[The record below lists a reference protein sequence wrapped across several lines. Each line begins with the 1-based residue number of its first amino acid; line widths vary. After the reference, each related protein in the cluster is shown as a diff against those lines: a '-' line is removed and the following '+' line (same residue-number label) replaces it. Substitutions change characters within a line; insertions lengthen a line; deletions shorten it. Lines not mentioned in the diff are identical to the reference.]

1 MTGIKAGSILLLNR
15 PGEKPE
21 RVRLG
26 DELNSGGAG
35 IIYTIADDSARVIK
49 IYHPE
54 TLLSEGVTYQGKIEC
69 MLSNAPNMPEISTK
83 SGSIVQLAW
92 PIASAHT
99 LKNKFVGFAMPVIDL
114 KRTAEL
120 ELILSPKQA
129 NQYGLRYD
137 LGVAISLAAN
147 VASVVSSIH
156 ARGHAIVDLKPV
168 NLKYYV
174 QELMVAVLDCDGF
187 YIKLPGSKSEAPQVT
202 PDYLAPEF
210 QNDLVV
216 TNPEH
221 QDRFALAVIIFKL
234 LNYDIHPYAAVPKN
248 GKQIPSDL
256 EEKIRAGLYPYGV
269 VPHSLV
275 SPVHASVHETFPHEL
290 RVLFDRSFG
299 NSHSLRPS
307 VIEWVD
313 ALKKYAKKSEENL
326 VQCAHDS
333 SHLQFKDMPC
343 AACKREQ
350 LIGQASRKQQR
361 SKFATKRSGV
371 GVHLGNVRQ
380 TSNMQHTA
388 SISSTQPSANQSLS
402 HQSSPQISVQ
412 NVAPSK
418 SKFTAVLLIWLTCS
432 IIAGFYI
439 GKIFWYSSLG
449 FASALYILAGRR
461 MGAGAERI
469 GGALVGGIAFSGLI
483 FGLLWIG
490 GLFLS
495 NGKPSKDNIA
505 NESLEHAAVI
515 LPSKR
520 EVFFNALHRGDL
532 DGANKSFPLA
542 VAEYLESKEA
552 NKESYGKLL
561 AETLNLIKRDI
572 SENRKDDAQ
581 RVLFGIDEELL
592 KPQVLIVQS
601 SSASKQA
608 EVQITSLLADLYWS
622 QKNYAQAISAA
633 IRVTSSK
640 IVTADDETNSAINN
654 AHFVLSNALLMTG
667 KSKEAAKE
675 YEEISVDLLT
685 GTDAISARLMKLV
698 AGTQSNQITDPEAE
712 ARKQLVSYKEE
723 DINAAL
729 NSIRGFSDGSPVANE
744 VQKVA
749 ERLSS
754 NAINFNHFVLANS
767 LLMSGQSKMAVNE
780 YQSVSVDLLPASD
793 RLLAQM
799 MRLIAGT
806 QAKLILDPEDEV
818 RKQLATYKDEEMHVV
833 LKSIKGMV
841 GGRPEAQD
849 VSKVAE
855 RLVEVKIRGPSI
867 FDQAS
872 SVLGRLFKS
881 NNNDV
886 DNGKKDSQ

>member
-1 MTGIKAGSILLLNR
+1 
-15 PGEKPE
+15 
-21 RVRLG
+21 
-26 DELNSGGAG
+26 
-35 IIYTIADDSARVIK
+35 
-49 IYHPE
+49 
-54 TLLSEGVTYQGKIEC
+54 
-69 MLSNAPNMPEISTK
+69 
-83 SGSIVQLAW
+83 
-92 PIASAHT
+92 
-99 LKNKFVGFAMPVIDL
+99 
-114 KRTAEL
+114 
-120 ELILSPKQA
+120 
-129 NQYGLRYD
+129 
-137 LGVAISLAAN
+137 
-147 VASVVSSIH
+147 
-156 ARGHAIVDLKPV
+156 
-168 NLKYYV
+168 
-174 QELMVAVLDCDGF
+174 
-187 YIKLPGSKSEAPQVT
+187 
-202 PDYLAPEF
+202 
-210 QNDLVV
+210 
-216 TNPEH
+216 
-221 QDRFALAVIIFKL
+221 
-234 LNYDIHPYAAVPKN
+234 
-248 GKQIPSDL
+248 
-256 EEKIRAGLYPYGV
+256 
-269 VPHSLV
+269 
-275 SPVHASVHETFPHEL
+275 
-290 RVLFDRSFG
+290 
-299 NSHSLRPS
+299 
-307 VIEWVD
+307 
-313 ALKKYAKKSEENL
+313 
-326 VQCAHDS
+326 
-333 SHLQFKDMPC
+333 
-343 AACKREQ
+343 
-350 LIGQASRKQQR
+350 
-361 SKFATKRSGV
+361 
-371 GVHLGNVRQ
+371 
-380 TSNMQHTA
+380 
-388 SISSTQPSANQSLS
+388 
-402 HQSSPQISVQ
+402 
-412 NVAPSK
+412 
-418 SKFTAVLLIWLTCS
+418 
-432 IIAGFYI
+432 
-439 GKIFWYSSLG
+439 
-449 FASALYILAGRR
+449 
-461 MGAGAERI
+461 
-469 GGALVGGIAFSGLI
+469 LI

-667 KSKEAAKE
+667 KSKESAKE